1 MQPEKIKNFLIRTVT
16 NEDLDALYDL
26 AKQTGPGMTSLPADK
41 KLLANKI
48 QESINSLKIEPT
60 TVGAE
65 AYRFV
70 LEYDHKIIGVA
81 AIRARV
87 GGYEPSYSYEIKKN
101 RKFSPALG
109 VDKEVEFLEVCKEH
123 DGPTIVS
130 SLFVSPEFRASGYG
144 KYLSLARFLFIANF
158 PKRFTDR
165 VIAEMRGYINDD
177 GKSPFWE
184 GTIRHFFD
192 MEFDKADYLSAKDKG
207 FIAELMPKFPI
218 YIPLLPE
225 QVRESIGKVHRDT
238 ASALKYLEEQGF
250 KRDGHVDIFDAGP
263 RVSSKVQDIKAVKD
277 SLVKPVQAGEL
288 QDTQVLVSNM
298 RTDFKVTVTGAK
310 INKDNIVIPQSIIDL
325 LNVSNGDSVRF
336 VKL

>member
-1 MQPEKIKNFLIRTVT
+1 MQHEKIANFLIRTVT
-16 NEDLDALYDL
+16 QDDLDSLYNL

-41 KLLANKI
+41 KLLADKI
-48 QESINSLKIEPT
+48 QESMNSLKIEPT
-60 TVGAE
+60 KVGAE

-70 LEYDHKIIGVA
+70 LEHDHKIVGVA

-87 GGYEPSYSYEIKKN
+87 GGYEPSYSYEIRKN
-101 RKFSPALG
+101 RKLSPALG
-109 VDKEVEFLEVCKEH
+109 VDKEVEFLELVKEH

-130 SLFVSPEFRASGYG
+130 SLFVAPEFRRFGYG
-144 KYLSLARFLFIANF
+144 RYLSLARFLFIASF
-158 PKRFTDR
+158 PQRFTDT
-165 VIAEMRGYINDD
+165 VIAEMRGYINDK

-225 QVRESIGKVHRDT
+225 QVRESIGKVHKDT

-263 RVSSKVQDIKAVKD
+263 RVSSKVLDIKAVKD
-277 SLVKPVQAGEL
+277 SLIRKVQSGEANETL
-288 QDTQVLVSNM
+288 VLISNM
-298 RTDFKVTVTGAK
+298 KTDFKVTASSAK
-310 INKDNIVIPQSIIDL
+310 ITGDNIIIPGNIIDL
-325 LNVSNGDSVRF
+325 LELSNGDSVRF
-336 VKL
+336 IEL

>member
-1 MQPEKIKNFLIRTVT
+1 MQHEKTKNFLIRTVT
-16 NEDLDALYDL
+16 QDDLDALYNL

-41 KLLANKI
+41 KLLADKI

-60 TVGAE
+60 KVGAE

-87 GGYEPSYSYEIKKN
+87 GGYEPSYSYEIKTN
-101 RKFSPALG
+101 RKVSPALG
-109 VDKEVEFLEVCKEH
+109 VDKEVEFLELCKEH

-130 SLFVSPEFRASGYG
+130 SLFVSPEFRTLGYG
-144 KYLSLARFLFIANF
+144 QYLSLARFLFMANF
-158 PKRFTDR
+158 PARFTDT
-165 VIAEMRGYINDD
+165 VIAEMRGCINEAN
-177 GKSPFWE
+177 KSPFWE

-225 QVRESIGKVHRDT
+225 PVRESIGKVHRDT
-238 ASALKYLEEQGF
+238 ASALKYLEDQGF

-263 RVSSKVQDIKAVKD
+263 RVVCKVLDIQAVKN
-277 SLVKPVQAGEL
+277 SLVRKVQAGEV
-288 QDTQVLVSNM
+288 QDTLVLISNIT
-298 RTDFKVTVTGAK
+298 TDFRVTVLNAK
-310 INKDNIVIPQSIIDL
+310 ITEDNIIIPQHIIDL
-325 LNVSNGDSVRF
+325 LNIKEGDPVRF
-336 VKL
+336 IEL